1 MVQIQAKSIKVIQ
14 LGHRGE
20 NEARQIIFDLA
31 DYISTYGPGT
41 ARLLHQRDGD
51 PAPYIVPA
59 VQADSTLTWTVT
71 DEDTAAPGT
80 GSAELQW
87 MVDSVLAKSDIWCT
101 KTKAALDD
109 GAAAPPTGA
118 EGWYQQLIA
127 YIDSLRDEGVSE
139 EQIAAAVEAY
149 LLEHPVDVPVTS
161 VNGKIGA
168 VQLTAADV
176 RALAQDDLQAGV
188 DAALEQAKASGEFD
202 GPQGPQGQQGP
213 QGEKGDPGDTGPAGP
228 QGEQGQ
234 KGDKG
239 DTGDTGPQGEV
250 GQQGPKGDTGET
262 GPAGADGKPG
272 TDGKSAYQYA
282 VEGGYAGT
290 EAEFAA
296 KLAAEMP
303 TTLPNPNALT
313 FTGAVTGSYDGS
325 EALTVNIPSGGG
337 RDSRLICDIT
347 LSEDAYSIEIT
358 SDLDGN
364 SFELSEVWIFYE
376 GCCTHTK
383 NTYLS
388 VSSVENPSKRWIA
401 DVNGTSQSGTSRKGC
416 VHGVLMAPGII
427 RGDVVTI
434 NSNSGLYPNSAYN
447 EPVFAYEDKITSLK
461 LFTNNTLSYAFVAGF
476 RVRVYGR

>member
-87 MVDSVLAKSDIWCT
+87 TVNDVLAKSDIWCT

-109 GAAAPPTGA
+109 GSPEPPTGA

-161 VNGKIGA
+161 VNGHTGA

-188 DAALEQAKASGEFD
+188 DAALAQAKASGEFD
-202 GPQGPQGQQGP
+202 GPQGPAGEQGPKGDTGATGATGP
-213 QGEKGDPGDTGPAGP
+213 QGPKGDTGATGP
-228 QGEQGQ
+228 KGETGPTGATGAQGP
-234 KGDKG
+234 KG
-239 DTGDTGPQGEV
+239 DTGDTGP
-250 GQQGPKGDTGET
+250 
-262 GPAGADGKPG
+262 AG

-282 VEGGYAGT
+282 VEGGYTGT
-290 EAEFAA
+290 EAAFAA
-296 KLAAEMP
+296 KLAAEKFA
-303 TTLPNPNALT
+303 NPNALT
-313 FTGAVTGSYDGS
+313 FTGAVTGAYDGS
-325 EALTVNIPSGGG
+325 AAVSVEIPGGGSGSSAIELVYKHICDGTYVSVTDDLPLENGKVYLTRLTLPNGSEKLTV
-337 RDSRLICDIT
+337 RCLIGSQGNVYTGAVAAIVVDQH
-347 LSEDAYSIEIT
+347 AVVAKQVHSIVMKTATEIVGISYFGANLPENT
-358 SDLDGN
+358 GYNLGQPRSDRIG
-364 SFELSEVWIFYE
+364 
-376 GCCTHTK
+376 
-383 NTYLS
+383 
-388 VSSVENPSKRWIA
+388 
-401 DVNGTSQSGTSRKGC
+401 
-416 VHGVLMAPGII
+416 
-427 RGDVVTI
+427 
-434 NSNSGLYPNSAYN
+434 
-447 EPVFAYEDKITSLK
+447 DKIYLYSTASGINLPDG
-461 LFTNNTLSYAFVAGF
+461 TTVE
-476 RVRVYGR
+476 VYRLN